1 MIRKTVLS
9 SILLLASLLFE
20 ITPVW
25 SQDSHAHRSL
35 QAYNSETAPTVDGLL
50 DEAVWLTA
58 DHTAPLTQKEPSEGQ
73 PASESTQISVIFTED
88 SLFLGIAC
96 SDSAAEDIIATEL
109 RRDGDLSKDDSIWI
123 LIDSFHDHRN
133 AFLFATNPLG
143 TQYDALIIDEG
154 NEVNADWDEVWQV
167 ASHQNE
173 EGWTVEI
180 RIPFKALRLNAQG
193 GHVGLEFRR
202 IIRRKNEFVF
212 WNSWNRDFKFE
223 EISQAG
229 HLTGLENFEL
239 GSRWRLKPYFLG
251 GLGKTG
257 SQGWDN
263 RSDVGIDDLKWRLTS
278 TLTADLT
285 YNTDF
290 AEVEL
295 DTQRANFSNPRSQL
309 FFPEKREFFFEGA
322 TFFDFAAR
330 MNEFS
335 GDTFRAFF
343 SRRIGLTSEG
353 LRLPVLG
360 GGKVTGRMGP
370 ISIGLLNVQTEEEND
385 VGSNNFSVLRMRYD
399 LFSRSTIGGI
409 VTNRSGDGSFNRA
422 AGLDTRLVLFDNFI
436 FDGFLMRSATPG
448 LEENQDAYHAKG
460 YWRTDLLDIGLGHL
474 TLEDNFN
481 TELGFAQRAHTRK
494 SIWDVAYKPRPDISW
509 MRQLSLR
516 VFSEY
521 FTTPD
526 NVVEKK
532 ITHYNLDFILE
543 SGDTLR
549 ISPHDRFDR
558 LFRPVTLA
566 PDVVVPPGD
575 YRGQSYLIQFNLDPS
590 RPLAGRIQFSPQ
602 RGFFGGSKITFGV
615 FPQWKP
621 VPSLIL
627 DLGYDLN
634 KIDVPQ
640 GKFTSHIVNA
650 TLNYSFSTKLITT
663 ATFQYNNTIQVKTFN
678 FRLNYIYRPGD
689 DVFFVFREIQNQL
702 DPTLNDRALLLKFTR
717 SFDF

>member
-1 MIRKTVLS
+1 MAKKSVAFF
-9 SILLLASLLFE
+9 LLLLISLLLEF
-20 ITPVW
+20 TPVF
-25 SQDSHAHRSL
+25 SQSSHAHRSL
-35 QAYNSETAPTVDGLL
+35 RALYSDTPPTVDGIL
-50 DEAVWLTA
+50 DESVWLMA
-58 DHTAPLTQKEPSEGQ
+58 PHTEPLTQKEPTEGGQ
-73 PASESTQISVIFTED
+73 ASESTEIRVVYTKS
-88 SLFLGIAC
+88 SLFLGIIC
-96 SDSAAEDIIATEL
+96 SDSGAENIVATEL
-109 RRDGDLSKDDSIWI
+109 RRDADLSKDDSIWI

-133 AFLFATNPLG
+133 AFLFATNSLG

-154 NEVNADWDEVWQV
+154 NEVKAEWDEVWHV
-167 ASHQNE
+167 ASHRDAQ
-173 EGWTVEI
+173 GWTVEI
-180 RIPFKALRLNAQG
+180 EIPFKALRLSAQG
-193 GHVGLEFRR
+193 GDIGLEFRR

-223 EISQAG
+223 EVSQAG
-229 HLTGLENFEL
+229 HLTGLEDFEL
-239 GSRWRLKPYFLG
+239 GSRWRLKPYVLG
-251 GLGKTG
+251 SVGKKG
-257 SQGWDN
+257 SEGWEN
-263 RSDVGIDDLKWRLTS
+263 RSEVGIDDFKWRLTS

-330 MNEFS
+330 MGEFA

-353 LRLPVLG
+353 QRIPVLG
-360 GGKVTGRMGP
+360 GAKLNGRVGRF
-370 ISIGLLNVQTEEEND
+370 SIGALNVETEEEND

-399 LFSRSTIGGI
+399 LFSRTTLGGI
-409 VTNRSGDGSFNRA
+409 ITNRSGDGSFNRT
-422 AGLDTRLVLFDNFI
+422 AGLDTRVVLFNNFI

-448 LEENQDAYHAKG
+448 LEKNQGAYHAKG

-474 TLEDNFN
+474 TLEENFN
-481 TELGFAQRAHTRK
+481 AEMGFAQRTHTRK
-494 SIWDVAYKPRPDISW
+494 SIWDIAYKPRPNIDW
-509 MRQLSLR
+509 LRQLSIR
-516 VFSEY
+516 AFSEY

-532 ITHYNLDFILE
+532 ITHYNLDLIFE
-543 SGDTLR
+543 SGDSLR

-566 PDVVVPPGD
+566 PGVVVPPGD
-575 YRGQSYLIQFNLDPS
+575 YRGQSYLVQFNLDPS

-602 RGFFGGSKITFGV
+602 RGFFGGSKITFGI

-621 VPSLIL
+621 LPSLIL

-634 KIDVPQ
+634 KIEVPQ

-650 TLNYSFSTKLITT
+650 TLNYSLSTEFITT
-663 ATFQYNNTIQVKTFN
+663 ATFQYNNTAQVKTFN

-702 DPTLNDRALLLKFTR
+702 DPALSDRAILLKFTR

>member
-1 MIRKTVLS
+1 MVKKPVSFFLLLLTS
-9 SILLLASLLFE
+9 LLLA
-20 ITPVW
+20 ITPVV
-25 SQDSHAHRSL
+25 SQSSHANRFLRALYSD
-35 QAYNSETAPTVDGLL
+35 APPTLDGLL
-50 DEAVWLTA
+50 DESVWLTA
-58 DHTAPLTQKEPSEGQ
+58 PKTEPLTQKEPTEGNR
-73 PASESTQISVIFTED
+73 ASESTEIRVVYTKN
-88 SLFLGIAC
+88 SLFLAIVCA
-96 SDSAAEDIIATEL
+96 DSAPEDTIATEL

-154 NEVNADWDEVWQV
+154 NEVNVEWDEVWQV
-167 ASHQNE
+167 ASHQDE
-173 EGWTVEI
+173 QGWTVEI
-180 RIPFKALRLNAQG
+180 EIPFKALRLNAQG
-193 GHVGLEFRR
+193 GEVGLEFRR

-212 WNSWNRDFKFE
+212 WNSWDRDFKFE
-223 EISQAG
+223 EVSQAG
-229 HLTGLENFEL
+229 HLTGLEFLEL
-239 GSRWRLKPYFLG
+239 GSRGRLKPYALG
-251 GLGKTG
+251 GVGKRG
-257 SQGWDN
+257 DGGWEN
-263 RSDVGIDDLKWRLTS
+263 RSEVGIDDFKWRLTS

-295 DTQRANFSNPRSQL
+295 DAQRVNFSNPRNQL

-330 MNEFS
+330 MNEFAGES
-335 GDTFRAFF
+335 FRAFF
-343 SRRIGLTSEG
+343 SRRIGLTSDG
-353 LRLPVLG
+353 QRIPVLG
-360 GGKVTGRMGP
+360 GGKLTGRTGP
-370 ISIGLLNVQTEEEND
+370 FSFGALNVQTEEEND
-385 VGSNNFSVLRMRYD
+385 IGSNNFSVLRMRYD

-409 VTNRSGDGSFNRA
+409 VTNRSGNGSFNRT
-422 AGLDTRLVLFDNFI
+422 AGLDTRVVLFENFI

-448 LEENQDAYHAKG
+448 LEKNQDAYHAKG

-474 TLEDNFN
+474 TLEENFN
-481 TELGFAQRAHTRK
+481 AEMGFAQRAHTRK
-494 SIWDVAYKPRPDISW
+494 SIWDVAYKPRPNISW
-509 MRQLSLR
+509 LRQLSIR
-516 VFSEY
+516 AFSEY

-532 ITHYNLDFILE
+532 ITHYNLDFIFE

-558 LFRPVTLA
+558 LFRPVQLA
-566 PDVVVPPGD
+566 PGVVVPPGD
-575 YRGQSYLIQFNLDPS
+575 YRGQSYLVQFRLDPS

-634 KIDVPQ
+634 KIEVPQ
-640 GKFTSHIVNA
+640 GKFTSHLVNA
-650 TLNYSFSTKLITT
+650 TLNYSLSTEFITT
-663 ATFQYNNTIQVKTFN
+663 ATFQYNNTAQVKTFN
-678 FRLNYIYRPGD
+678 FRFNYIYRPGD
-689 DVFFVFREIQNQL
+689 DIFFVFREIQSQL
-702 DPTLNDRALLLKFTR
+702 DPTLNDRAILLKFTR

>member
-1 MIRKTVLS
+1 MVKKPVAFFLLLLTS
-9 SILLLASLLFE
+9 LLLA
-20 ITPVW
+20 ITPVV
-25 SQDSHAHRSL
+25 SQSSHANRSL
-35 QAYNSETAPTVDGLL
+35 RALFSDAPPTLDGLL
-50 DEAVWLTA
+50 DESLWLTA
-58 DHTAPLTQKEPSEGQ
+58 PQAEPLTQKEPTEGDR
-73 PASESTQISVIFTED
+73 ASESTEIRVVYTKT
-88 SLFLGIAC
+88 SLFLAIVCA
-96 SDSAAEDIIATEL
+96 DSAADDPIATEL

-154 NEVNADWDEVWQV
+154 NEVNVEWDEVWKV
-167 ASHQNE
+167 ASHQDE
-173 EGWTVEI
+173 QGWTVEI
-180 RIPFKALRLNAQG
+180 EIPFKALRMNAQG
-193 GHVGLEFRR
+193 GEVGLEFRR

-223 EISQAG
+223 EVSQAG
-229 HLTGLENFEL
+229 HLTGLEVLEL
-239 GSRWRLKPYFLG
+239 GSRWRLKPYALG
-251 GLGKTG
+251 GLGKRG
-257 SQGWDN
+257 GGGWEN
-263 RSDVGIDDLKWRLTS
+263 RSEVGIDDFKWRLTS

-295 DTQRANFSNPRSQL
+295 DAQRVNFSNPRSQL

-322 TFFDFAAR
+322 TFFDFSAR
-330 MNEFS
+330 MNEFAGES
-335 GDTFRAFF
+335 FRAFF
-343 SRRIGLTSEG
+343 SRRIGLTSDG
-353 LRLPVLG
+353 QRIPVLG
-360 GGKVTGRMGP
+360 GGKLTGRAGP
-370 ISIGLLNVQTEEEND
+370 FSIGALNVETEEEND
-385 VGSNNFSVLRMRYD
+385 IGSNNFSVLRMRYD

-409 VTNRSGDGSFNRA
+409 VTNRSGNGSFNRT
-422 AGLDTRLVLFDNFI
+422 AGLDTRVVLFENFI
-436 FDGFLMRSATPG
+436 FDGFWMRSVTPG

-474 TLEDNFN
+474 TLEENFN
-481 TELGFAQRAHTRK
+481 AEMGFAQRAHTRK
-494 SIWDVAYKPRPDISW
+494 SIWDVAYKPRPGISW
-509 MRQLSLR
+509 LRQLSIR
-516 VFSEY
+516 AFAEY

-532 ITHYNLDFILE
+532 ITHYNLDFIFE

-549 ISPHDRFDR
+549 LSPHDRFDR
-558 LFRPVTLA
+558 LFRPVQLA
-566 PDVVVPPGD
+566 PGVVVPPGD
-575 YRGQSYLIQFNLDPS
+575 YRGQSYLVQFRLDPS
-590 RPLAGRIQFSPQ
+590 RPLGGRIQFSPQ

-640 GKFTSHIVNA
+640 GKFTSHLVNA
-650 TLNYSFSTKLITT
+650 TLNYALSTEFITT
-663 ATFQYNNTIQVKTFN
+663 ATFQYNNKAQVKTFN
-678 FRLNYIYRPGD
+678 FRFNYIYRPGD
-689 DVFFVFREIQNQL
+689 DIFFVFREIQSQL
-702 DPTLNDRALLLKFTR
+702 DPTLNDRAILLKFTR